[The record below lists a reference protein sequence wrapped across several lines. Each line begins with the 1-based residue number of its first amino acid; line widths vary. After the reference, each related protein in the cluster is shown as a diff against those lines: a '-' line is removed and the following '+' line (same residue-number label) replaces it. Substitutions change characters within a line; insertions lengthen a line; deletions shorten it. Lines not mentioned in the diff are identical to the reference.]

1 MASYLD
7 DHNHAIKI
15 FLLLSC
21 NCINC
26 DRGEGG
32 RIFGWWHSS
41 AVRKYQCLFTSVCDH
56 LPSIEV
62 KGSCNLQ
69 ELVCLSGELFL
80 VDGLLLIGIA
90 CY

>member
-1 MASYLD
+1 MVA
-7 DHNHAIKI
+7 
-15 FLLLSC
+15 FLCS
-21 NCINC
+21 N
-26 DRGEGG
+26 
-32 RIFGWWHSS
+32 
-41 AVRKYQCLFTSVCDH
+41 CLFTSVCDH

-90 CY
+90 AIDSTPQMLFLNIVNWIGCP